1 MKKTFLLLIILFA
14 NQIIFS
20 QVTDNESKLRAQ
32 TSDTLTGWK
41 QGGVINAGL
50 SQTSLTNWAAGGKS
64 SLAINGLLSLYS
76 NYKKGDAAWD
86 NSLDLGYGILQQ
98 GRNSRVTKTD
108 DKVDLLSKFGM
119 KASKNWYYAVLFNFK
134 TQMTPGYNYP
144 GNSSKVKISDLLA
157 PAYFLTSIGMDYKP
171 KDNISVYIAPLTSK
185 ITLVN
190 NQDLANQGAFGVEK
204 AVYDAT
210 GQIINKGEKILSE
223 FGGYM
228 RMQYKKE
235 IMKNVLL
242 QTKLDLFSDYL
253 KKPQNIVVNWEN
265 LISLKVNK
273 YLSAVITTNLI
284 YDDKIKIGIDTN
296 NDGTP
301 DEAGPRIQF
310 KEILSAGFSYKF

>member
-1 MKKTFLLLIILFA
+1 MKKLFLLTIILFV

-20 QVTDNESKLRAQ
+20 QLTDNESKLRIQ

-41 QGGVINAGL
+41 QGGLFNAGL
-50 SQTSLTNWAAGGKS
+50 SQTSLTNWAAGGQS

-76 NYKKGDAAWD
+76 NYKKGDATWD

-98 GRNSRVTKTD
+98 GKNSRSTKTD
-108 DKVDLLSKFGM
+108 DKIDLLSKFGM
-119 KASKNWYYAVLFNFK
+119 KASRNWYYAFLFNFK

-144 GNSSKVKISDLLA
+144 NDSTKVKISDFLA
-157 PAYFLTSIGMDYKP
+157 PAYFLTAIGMDYKP
-171 KDNISVYIAPLTSK
+171 KNNISVFIAPLTGK

-190 NQDLANQGAFGVEK
+190 DQDLANQGAFGVEK
-204 AVYDAT
+204 AVYDTT
-210 GQIINKGEKILSE
+210 GQIIKKGKKILLE

-242 QTKLDLFSDYL
+242 KTELDLFSDYL
-253 KKPQNIVVNWEN
+253 KNPQNIVVNWEN

-273 YLSAVITTNLI
+273 YISAVITTNLI

-296 NDGTP
+296 NDGIP
-301 DEAGPRIQF
+301 DKAGPRIQF
-310 KEILSAGFSYKF
+310 KEILSVGFAYKF